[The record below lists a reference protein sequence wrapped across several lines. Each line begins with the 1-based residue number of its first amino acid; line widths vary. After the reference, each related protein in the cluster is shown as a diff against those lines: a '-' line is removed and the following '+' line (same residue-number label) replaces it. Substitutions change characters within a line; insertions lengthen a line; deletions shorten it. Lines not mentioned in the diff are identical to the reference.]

1 MDFFA
6 KNLGM
11 PKNTEDTQ
19 SLLTITEASRSL
31 GISTDTLR
39 RWEQEGRVKPVRTVG
54 GHRRYSQADIDSLV
68 RRSA

>member
-1 MDFFA
+1 
-6 KNLGM
+6 M

>member
-1 MDFFA
+1 
-6 KNLGM
+6 M
-11 PKNTEDTQ
+11 PKNTEDAQ

-39 RWEQEGRVKPVRTVG
+39 RWEQEGRVKPIRTVG